1 MDKWLFQKNIWNE
14 YGYDR
19 FLNSVQE
26 AGIPYEEVHLIPF
39 TDTFDREIDFVPKY
53 VFGSNRFIN
62 VCRAKGFPTFNSFKP
77 IEDFYLEIEWVNG
90 AGHDITWGN
99 LNSLSSDQLWRSF
112 FVKPYTEK
120 FFTGKVCE
128 SVDDLQKIQLATSF
142 IGNEDDEIVRISP
155 AVNIRDEV
163 RFFIVGGEIIS
174 ASLYKI
180 KGINKQARIDESHI
194 AWQRCKQLI
203 RDYGCLD
210 DAFVMDLGL
219 VGEMTHSHYWKIVE
233 LNNINS
239 AGLYET
245 DTDAIVN
252 AFKHL

>member
-1 MDKWLFQKNIWNE
+1 MQLDKWLFQKNIWNE

-19 FLNSVQE
+19 FLNSVQD
-26 AGIPYEEVHLIPF
+26 AGVSHEEVHIIPF

-62 VCRAKGFPTFNSFKP
+62 VCRAQGFPTFKSFKP
-77 IEDFYLEIEWVNG
+77 IEDFYMKSDWINANG
-90 AGHDITWGN
+90 YDIKWGELKKAKGN
-99 LNSLSSDQLWRSF
+99 FIHPQF
-112 FVKPYTEK
+112 IKPHTEK
-120 FFTGKVCE
+120 FFTGKICY
-128 SVDDLQKIQLATSF
+128 SLDDIDKTQLATSF
-142 IGNEDDEIVRISP
+142 IENEDDELVRVSYAID
-155 AVNIRDEV
+155 IYDEA

-180 KGINKQARIDESHI
+180 NKQNKQVRIDKSHP
-194 AWQRCKQLI
+194 AWEQCRNILSSGFI
-203 RDYGCLD
+203 D
-210 DAFVMDLGL
+210 DAFVMDLGS
-219 VGEMTHSHYWKIVE
+219 TSTDFHCASWKIVE

-245 DTDAIVN
+245 DTDAIVS